1 MRTPAQPRPYAVRMQ
16 QRAFGRTGQSVSE
29 LGVGMWGMGG
39 GVGGWTGADD
49 RQSMAVLEAA
59 VDAGV
64 TFFGS
69 EAVNLPPAASAH
81 GRKIGSTGHRGDLLS
96 V

>member
-1 MRTPAQPRPYAVRMQ
+1 MQDRT
-16 QRAFGRTGQSVSE
+16 FGRTGRRVSQ

-39 GVGGWTGADD
+39 GIGGWTGADD
-49 RQSMAVLEAA
+49 RQSMAVLQAA

-64 TFFGS
+64 TFFD
-69 EAVNLPPAASAH
+69 SAQ
-81 GRKIGSTGHRGDLLS
+81 